1 MDLPIA
7 GEPAAAAPRSNLGAP
22 ILDLL
27 RDGTVG
33 IRTAVY
39 LRHSIR
45 NSLAGIP
52 AHQQLAAEITPE
64 GALRAREFGEALQ
77 RLVPGRRLV
86 LGHTIARRSR
96 MTASCI
102 GAGYAPDGHY
112 RMIDY
117 RRDIDDLILD
127 PDAFLALRDA
137 IGWEPLLRRWLGRG
151 VPRDIMRDPHV
162 YADTHLEQLIAVDGG
177 DDRDLFVVI
186 GDDITLFALVSRL
199 FGRTITTVD
208 FLNGIAI
215 TTDGTTSEARFSG
228 GEETLATT
236 LKSARLREISSS
248 RQCAGPADGGGG
260 RPPAREPHA
269 DRYREPGPGPGEEP
283 RDGLSGQRLAA
294 GSERVCR
301 EAANVASRA
310 HTRSVRPPDRRGD
323 CRRCRGVR
331 PVRRSA
337 RTSSPRVPPGAR
349 IDRTL

>member
-52 AHQQLAAEITPE
+52 VHQQLAAEITPE
-64 GALRAREFGEALQ
+64 GALRAREFGDAL
-77 RLVPGRRLV
+77 RRRHLV
-86 LGHTIARRSR
+86 LGQTIARRSC
-96 MTASCI
+96 MTAACI

-137 IGWEPLLRRWLGRG
+137 IGWEPLLRRWLRRG
-151 VPRDIMRDPHV
+151 VPCDIMRDPHV
-162 YADTHLEQLIAVDGG
+162 YADTHLEQLIAIDGDG
-177 DDRDLFVVI
+177 NHDLFVVI
-186 GDDITLFALVSRL
+186 GHDITLFALISRL

-208 FLNGIAI
+208 FLNGIVI
-215 TTDGTTSEARFSG
+215 TTDGSTCEARFSG

-236 LKSARLREISSS
+236 RKNA
-248 RQCAGPADGGGG
+248 
-260 RPPAREPHA
+260 
-269 DRYREPGPGPGEEP
+269 
-283 RDGLSGQRLAA
+283 
-294 GSERVCR
+294 
-301 EAANVASRA
+301 
-310 HTRSVRPPDRRGD
+310 
-323 CRRCRGVR
+323 
-331 PVRRSA
+331 
-337 RTSSPRVPPGAR
+337 
-349 IDRTL
+349 